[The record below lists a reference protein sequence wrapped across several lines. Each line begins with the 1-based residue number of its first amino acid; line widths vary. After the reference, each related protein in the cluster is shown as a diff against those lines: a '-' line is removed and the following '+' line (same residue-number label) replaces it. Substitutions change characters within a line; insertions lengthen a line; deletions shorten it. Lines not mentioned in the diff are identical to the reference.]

1 MKNSFN
7 GEYVYPITNMQL
19 HSFASKMIGRGLTDD
34 EYGKVKTILT
44 NYLDG
49 CLDICLKDIVMKSI
63 DS

>member
-1 MKNSFN
+1 
-7 GEYVYPITNMQL
+7 MQL